1 MKLRNVH
8 PAWIGIVLLLVSFS
22 VQAQEKGINIGQ
34 EAPNIKMRSP
44 EGKVIEL
51 YDLRGQVVLI
61 DFWASWCGPCRREN
75 PVVVEAYESFKDKEF
90 RIGKGFTVFSV
101 SLDKKQSAWEQAIEA
116 DRLSWP
122 YHVSDLAGWN
132 SRIAALYRVN
142 GIPMNFLID
151 EKGVIVAKNLRGPGL
166 KSTLQQFLK

>member
-8 PAWIGIVLLLVSFS
+8 PTWIGIVLLLVSFS